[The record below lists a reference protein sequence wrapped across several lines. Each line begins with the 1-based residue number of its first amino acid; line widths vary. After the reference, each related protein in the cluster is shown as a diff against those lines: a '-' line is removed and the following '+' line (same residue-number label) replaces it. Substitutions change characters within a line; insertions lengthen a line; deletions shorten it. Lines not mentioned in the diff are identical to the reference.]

1 MPTRE
6 PILIQEPL
14 PVISR
19 RRTASI
25 IACITC
31 ITSIGNLLAGLL
43 TVCVPVIAKELNI
56 GLALQLWPVS
66 IFALTCGC
74 TLLPCGAAADVLGCR
89 RTYLLGSLLQ
99 AATTLGSGLA
109 KTSSQ
114 LLTLRALA
122 GVSASFC
129 LPSAVAVVTNTFP
142 AGPRRNL
149 AFAAMGG
156 GQAVGFG
163 LGLTLG
169 GVFSGTIG
177 WRWGFHT
184 ATCLNIVVLLLALW
198 TLPRN
203 IDKPLGKST
212 LVSLRDDVDW
222 IGVTIMTASLGL
234 LSYEFAVMTSLGIRE
249 PINIALLTSGLVLL
263 PIFGLWMHRQTRLG
277 RPALIPNN
285 LWTNIP
291 FTTVCIT
298 VFLVWGAL
306 NASEQ
311 LTALYLEDVLGV
323 SPLTSGLYFLP
334 APICGALMNAAIGLM
349 LPYLRPSL
357 AIPIACLTSSIAPV
371 LLAALCRVNGPSY
384 WGAVFE
390 AMALNPLSADVIYT
404 VANLIVTD
412 AFPEKTQA
420 LAGGVFNMIAQIGKS
435 VGITTTAIIAARI
448 SAQAKEGPKEALL
461 LGYKAGWW
469 YNSAMGLASVP
480 LTLWGLKRVGKLG
493 IKRE

>member
-1 MPTRE
+1 MSSDNMPSHE
-6 PILIQEPL
+6 PMFVQEP
-14 PVISR
+14 PPAISR
-19 RRTASI
+19 RRAASI

-43 TVCVPVIAKELNI
+43 TVCIPVIAKELNI
-56 GLALQLWPVS
+56 SLALQLWPVS

-74 TLLPCGAAADVLGCR
+74 TLLPSGAAADVLGCR

-109 KTSSQ
+109 RTSSQ

-142 AGPRRNL
+142 VGPRRNL

-184 ATCLNIVVLLLALW
+184 ATILNVVVLGLALW

-203 IDKPLGKST
+203 IDKSLGKST
-212 LVSLRDDVDW
+212 LTSLRDDVDW
-222 IGVTIMTASLGL
+222 IGVLILTACLGL

-249 PINIALLTSGLVLL
+249 PINISLLTHSA
-263 PIFGLWMHRQTRLG
+263 FGCTGKKRLG
-277 RPALIPNN
+277 RPALIPNT
-285 LWTNIP
+285 LWTNLP

-334 APICGALMNAAIGLM
+334 APVCGALMNAAIGLM
-349 LPYLRPSL
+349 LPHLRPSL
-357 AIPIACLTSSIAPV
+357 AIPIACLTSSVAPV

-420 LAGGVFNMIAQIGKS
+420 LAGSVFNMIAQIGKS

-448 SAQAKEGPKEALL
+448 SAQASGGPKEALL

-469 YNSAMGLASVP
+469 YNSAMGLATVP